1 MCHWNYWCWSCDV
14 VASLCGYRHGCF
26 VRMIRSNHTTC
37 INMFFSR
44 PRKREMQQ
52 TANIINIHHDML
64 HVWTPT
70 SMFIQISSCHD
81 PPHNEQPHQPLPIPY
96 WTQLIPSLQSPAST
110 TSVPNFLSRLRSESR
125 VKHNQAAYQNIQIR
139 VSDCQIVTGF
149 RNKINNQ
156 SLYTAQLIDCQIEHS
171 KTIPTVQTH
180 QLAHFREDCT
190 FFFPSPSRMHVL
202 QNQANDGKQLQVI

>member
-1 MCHWNYWCWSCDV
+1 MTCFTCGHRLQCSYKSV
-14 VASLCGYRHGCF
+14 VAMTLLTTNNPINLYRYRTELNWYQF
-26 VRMIRSNHTTC
+26 V
-37 INMFFSR
+37 
-44 PRKREMQQ
+44 
-52 TANIINIHHDML
+52 
-64 HVWTPT
+64 
-70 SMFIQISSCHD
+70 IS
-81 PPHNEQPHQPLPIPY
+81 
-96 WTQLIPSLQSPAST
+96 SLQSPAST

-139 VSDCQIVTGF
+139 VSDCQIVTCF

-180 QLAHFREDCT
+180 QFAHFREDCT